1 MIDEGHIIITDVAE
15 LTGIVPIPNLLQGV
29 IESVSGFGIGKS
41 HLKTARIETENQY
54 WRANSYTSNSANK
67 NLLVGSENSP
77 NILPWRKNF
86 KTESGR
92 DSISYTNNESFFDF
106 EEKISTVVDSTG
118 NLVSYDIMGS
128 ISANCKVNG
137 MPEIKII
144 LNHPKFIDDCWF
156 HQCVR
161 LKIFESSKVLSFIP
175 PDGKFKLANY
185 SIKHEYID
193 KLKILPLIVDF
204 SKIDLPKTSFSS
216 SSDNPDPQSSTEQLG
231 YNIKLHPN
239 FNASKTISN
248 VTVTIPISS
257 SAYNID
263 AKCSAGNYSV
273 DSANSLIKWQIGDI
287 SASKKNNIQI
297 RFKFSLKP
305 PGPSAKAIANANA
318 NANSISVDYSLLQT
332 SVSGLKIDAIKVFN
346 LKKDMFKG
354 ANQARRFFCVAV
366 QFVVLPAL
374 VSDQIIVRA
383 HLQDHAALAQNNDL
397 VGVADCRQP
406 VRNDKHRLLP
416 AAQDAVEGC
425 LHRRLAH
432 RVQRARRLVQHVH
445 RWVLDDRARNRK
457 PLQLPAAQARRLAG
471 GRHDRV
477 VPVSELGDELGGM
490 RLHRCISDHFVAGR
504 WVAVAD
510 VFLDGRCEE
519 GGRLVDVADLGPE
532 PAAVDAGE
540 RDAVA
545 DPDIAARRLVEF
557 GEQAGDR

>member
-1 MIDEGHIIITDVAE
+1 MPIDSLFILTESGTCILEKHYRNDSISKVASLTISKHFSVQLSTDPSFQKNDPIYKSPLGPICIFLIRDKIVFCCVVSQEEPPIVVLEFINHFVEVLDVYIGKLSVQSIKDNFIVIYELLSEMIDEGHIIITDVAE

-354 ANQARRFFCVAV
+354 AKY
-366 QFVVLPAL
+366 
-374 VSDQIIVRA
+374 S
-383 HLQDHAALAQNNDL
+383 
-397 VGVADCRQP
+397 
-406 VRNDKHRLLP
+406 
-416 AAQDAVEGC
+416 
-425 LHRRLAH
+425 
-432 RVQRARRLVQHVH
+432 
-445 RWVLDDRARNRK
+445 
-457 PLQLPAAQARRLAG
+457 
-471 GRHDRV
+471 
-477 VPVSELGDELGGM
+477 S
-490 RLHRCISDHFVAGR
+490 VAGNCSFR
-504 WVAVAD
+504 
-510 VFLDGRCEE
+510 FY
-519 GGRLVDVADLGPE
+519 
-532 PAAVDAGE
+532 
-540 RDAVA
+540 
-545 DPDIAARRLVEF
+545 
-557 GEQAGDR
+557 